1 MSIKYFITQ
10 PELAKI
16 AGVKNQSIAMQAT
29 KLGADSITLGNRTA
43 YPPSTVRSIVEQRG
57 FKYPHQ
63 IISFQMLKGGSSKTS
78 SAFNLSVRLN
88 QYGARV
94 LVIDADAQGNI
105 SSALGHELTGQEVV
119 LFHILK
125 KEAQISDAIVP
136 ISQGIDLIASNFDN
150 SAIDLVLQ
158 SQRSNL
164 KKMIAELVEPIFKNY
179 DFIIFDCNPAL
190 SGLNISIALAS
201 DLVIVPINP
210 DPFSKAGL
218 DKVLEEFQRMG
229 SQYDK
234 EIKYKLLFTLHDARE
249 ATSRK
254 YLIEYGSKY
263 EEKMFTSIIKRNVD
277 VKTSIDQKRSIF
289 DFKKAAARP
298 DFDAF
303 ALEVLDWP
311 LTPIG
316 AGNA

>member
-1 MSIKYFITQ
+1 VESKYLITQ
-10 PELAKI
+10 PELAKLI
-16 AGVKNQSIAMQAT
+16 GVKNQSIAMQAT
-29 KLGADSITLGNRTA
+29 KLGLESTAVGNRTA
-43 YPPSTVRSIVEQRG
+43 YAPSACRSLIEQRG
-57 FKYPHQ
+57 LKYPHQ

-78 SAFNLSVRLN
+78 SAFNLAVRLN

-94 LVIDADAQGNI
+94 LVIDADAQSNI
-105 SSALGHELTGQEVV
+105 SSALGHNLTGEEIVLYHVLKGEAEIQE
-119 LFHILK
+119 
-125 KEAQISDAIVP
+125 AIVP
-136 ISQGIDLIASNFDN
+136 INDGLDLVASNFDN

-158 SQRSNL
+158 SHRSNL
-164 KKMIAELVEPIFKNY
+164 KKLIKELIDPVFSRY

-190 SGLNISIALAS
+190 SALNISIALAS

-218 DKVLEEFQRMG
+218 EKVLEEFQRMG

-234 EIKYKLLFTLHDARE
+234 DINYRLLFTLHDARE

-263 EEKMFTSIIKRNVD
+263 EDKLFASIIKRNAD
-277 VKTSIDQKRSIF
+277 VKTSIDQRRSIF
-289 DFKKAAARP
+289 DFKKASSRP

-303 ALEVLDWP
+303 ALEVLEWP
-311 LTPIG
+311 LTPAG

>member
-1 MSIKYFITQ
+1 MEAKYIITQ
-10 PELAKI
+10 PEIAKLI
-16 AGVKNQSIAMQAT
+16 GVKNQAIAMQAT
-29 KLGADSITLGNRTA
+29 KLGVASTAIGNRTA
-43 YPPSTVRSIVEQRG
+43 YPPSAVRSLVEQRG

-63 IISFQMLKGGSSKTS
+63 VISFQMLKGGSSKTS
-78 SAFNLSVRLN
+78 SAFNLAVRLN

-94 LVIDADAQGNI
+94 LVIDADAQSNI
-105 SSALGHELTGQEVV
+105 SSALGHEITGQEIV
-119 LFHILK
+119 LFHLLK
-125 KEAQISDAIVP
+125 REAHISEALVP
-136 ISQGIDLIASNFDN
+136 VSQGLDLIASNFDN

-164 KKMIAELVEPIFKNY
+164 KKMIGELLEPIFDNY

-190 SGLNISIALAS
+190 SALNISIALAS
-201 DLVIVPINP
+201 DLVIVPVNP
-210 DPFSKAGL
+210 DPFSKSGL

-234 EIKYKLLFTLHDARE
+234 EINYKLLFTLHDARE

-263 EEKMFTSIIKRNVD
+263 EDKMFACIIKRNAD
-277 VKTSIDQKRSIF
+277 VKTSIDQKRCIF
-289 DFKKAAARP
+289 DLKKAASRP

-303 ALEVLDWP
+303 ALEVLEWP
-311 LTPIG
+311 LTPVG
-316 AGNA
+316 VGNA

>member
-1 MSIKYFITQ
+1 MEVKYLITQ
-10 PELAKI
+10 PELAKLI
-16 AGVKNQSIAMQAT
+16 GVKNQSIAMQAT
-29 KLGADSITLGNRTA
+29 KLGLTSGTIGNRTA
-43 YPPSTVRSIVEQRG
+43 YSPTAVRSLIEQRG

-78 SAFNLSVRLN
+78 SAFNLAVRLN

-94 LVIDADAQGNI
+94 LVIDADAQSNI
-105 SSALGHELTGQEVV
+105 SSALGHEITGQEIV
-119 LFHILK
+119 LFHLLK
-125 KEAQISDAIVP
+125 GEAEIREAIVP
-136 ISQGIDLIASNFDN
+136 VNQGLDLIASNFDN

-164 KKMIAELVEPIFKNY
+164 KKMIVELVEPIFSDY

-190 SGLNISIALAS
+190 SALNISIALAS
-201 DLVIVPINP
+201 DLVIVPVNP
-210 DPFSKAGL
+210 DPFSKSGL

-234 EIKYKLLFTLHDARE
+234 NINYKLLFTLHDARE

-263 EEKMFTSIIKRNVD
+263 EEKMFACIIRRNSD

-311 LTPIG
+311 LTPAG

>member
-1 MSIKYFITQ
+1 MEVKYLITQ
-10 PELAKI
+10 PELAKLI
-16 AGVKNQSIAMQAT
+16 GVKNQSIAMQAT
-29 KLGADSITLGNRTA
+29 KLGLTSGTIGNRTA
-43 YPPSTVRSIVEQRG
+43 YSPSAVRSLVEQRG

-63 IISFQMLKGGSSKTS
+63 VISFQMLKGGSSKTS
-78 SAFNLSVRLN
+78 SAFNLAVRLN

-94 LVIDADAQGNI
+94 LVIDADAQSNI
-105 SSALGHELTGQEVV
+105 SSALGLEITGQEIV
-119 LFHILK
+119 LFHLLK
-125 KEAQISDAIVP
+125 GEAEIREALVP
-136 ISQGIDLIASNFDN
+136 VSEGLDLIASNFDN

-164 KKMIAELVEPIFKNY
+164 KKMIVELIEPIFADY

-190 SGLNISIALAS
+190 SALNISIALAS
-201 DLVIVPINP
+201 DLVIVPVNP
-210 DPFSKAGL
+210 DPFSKSGL

-234 EIKYKLLFTLHDARE
+234 NINYKLLFTLHDARE

-263 EEKMFTSIIKRNVD
+263 EEKMFACIIRRNSD
-277 VKTSIDQKRSIF
+277 VKTSIDQRRCIF

-311 LTPIG
+311 LTPVG